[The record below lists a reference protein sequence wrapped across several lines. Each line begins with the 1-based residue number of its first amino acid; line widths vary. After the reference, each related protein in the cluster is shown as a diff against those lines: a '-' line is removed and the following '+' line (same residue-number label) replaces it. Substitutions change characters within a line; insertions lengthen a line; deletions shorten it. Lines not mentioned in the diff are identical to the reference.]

1 MLNLRALIFSFA
13 IVFLLTETTKAQS
26 SVKFNLGLL
35 PELGNKSE
43 SFFGNSNLSYK
54 IGFLRETEELYS
66 NSNIYQ
72 TIGWGKNFTD
82 IFRFDFYS
90 QIEYSERV
98 EVDVPD
104 RERWFDNFK
113 VVARLDPNDYNHLD
127 AFGSASIS
135 DTTITSYGGLYR
147 ATVELG
153 DVLIK
158 NTITG
163 GYDYF
168 YYWNMV
174 GQDYV
179 SESVDLSYSGF
190 NLALS
195 YFYGNVRENY
205 IDGYDIKG
213 RNPNNMVNFGLSYD
227 VLNSPKVNVGVYYQM
242 RNYDFYSPLYYSP
255 QDRKIS
261 GIGSYF
267 FDTFGKFYT
276 YFGAGAKLDNND
288 TFVWSLDAEGGYEY
302 DGFSASAGIGKY
314 DDPYYE
320 NLNVFLNFTKKF

>member
-1 MLNLRALIFSFA
+1 MFLSEIQLN
-13 IVFLLTETTKAQS
+13 AQS
-26 SVKFNLGLL
+26 PVKFNPGISSDI
-35 PELGNKSE
+35 EMKSE
-43 SFFGNSNLSYK
+43 SFFDKSNLSYK

-72 TIGWGKNFTD
+72 TINWGKNFTET
-82 IFRFDFYS
+82 FRLDLYS
-90 QIEYSERV
+90 QIEYSKRV
-98 EVDVPD
+98 EVDIPD

-113 VVARLDPNDYNHLD
+113 VVARLDPNEFNHLD

-147 ATVELG
+147 ATVEFG
-153 DVLIK
+153 DVLFK

-179 SESVDLSYSGF
+179 SESVDLSYSGI

-205 IDGYDIKG
+205 IDGYDMKG
-213 RNPNNMVNFGLSYD
+213 RNPNDMVNFGLSYD
-227 VLNSPKVNVGVYYQM
+227 VLKSPKVNVGVYYQM
-242 RNYDFYSPLYYSP
+242 RNYEFYSPLYYSP

-261 GIGSYF
+261 GIGSYY
-267 FDTFGKFYT
+267 FDTFGNFYA
-276 YFGAGAKLDNND
+276 YVGAGAKLDNND
-288 TFVWSLDAEGGYEY
+288 TFVWSIDAEGGYEY
-302 DGFSASAGIGKY
+302 GGFSASAGVGRY
-314 DDPYYE
+314 DDPFYE
-320 NLNVFLNFTKKF
+320 NVNVFLNLTKKF